1 MQRQNKSTVFLAL
14 MGFLGFSVLLVFL
27 QNFHGHWMERE
38 QRAARARLYL
48 QSDVCTNAR
57 LRIQLGPEA
66 TCAQKEMELRI
77 TPLNRA
83 IFDVLEDFSLC
94 GHRRCEAMVQ
104 WVLHWKW
111 LFLGLAGLI
120 AWFYVQYFFMTYHVH
135 KMRNWQEQLCL
146 PGGGIPQ
153 HLHVD

>member
-1 MQRQNKSTVFLAL
+1 
-14 MGFLGFSVLLVFL
+14 
-27 QNFHGHWMERE
+27 
-38 QRAARARLYL
+38 
-48 QSDVCTNAR
+48 
-57 LRIQLGPEA
+57 
-66 TCAQKEMELRI
+66 MELRI

-135 KMRNWQEQLCL
+135 KMRNWQDQLCL
-146 PGGGIPQ
+146 PGGGVPQ